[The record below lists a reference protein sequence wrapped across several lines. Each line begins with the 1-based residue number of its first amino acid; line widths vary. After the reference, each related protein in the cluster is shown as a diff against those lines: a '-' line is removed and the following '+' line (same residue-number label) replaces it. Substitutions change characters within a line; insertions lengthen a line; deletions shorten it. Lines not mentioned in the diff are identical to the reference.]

1 MFVVVVVVVVASDW
15 EEGRRCVLMSK
26 EKPLSNIKH
35 GRLYMTQRQV
45 TVEVGLCLGVSGL
58 GLKATF
64 TYFKLF
70 PKLYCILSV
79 SGLARGTST

>member
-45 TVEVGLCLGVSGL
+45 TVEVGLCLGVGL
-58 GLKATF
+58 QATF
-64 TYFKLF
+64 TYLNLF
-70 PKLYCILSV
+70 PNTV
-79 SGLARGTST
+79 S